1 MRLLAANDARVPKLD
16 IPFFFFVFVALSMST
31 KGRPVWVLGS
41 KLLVFQSAN
50 HGKPT
55 DA

>member
-1 MRLLAANDARVPKLD
+1 MRLLAANDRRVPKLD
-16 IPFFFFVFVALSMST
+16 ATFFFVFVALSMST